1 MYHPWFELKTFVID
15 MMVERRSAHSEIL
28 HRNPAA
34 IVALPLVTRDSRA
47 NGQSRACFTPRR
59 RSETKHGVAVVRAEY
74 F

>member
-15 MMVERRSAHSEIL
+15 MMCSEDLPTRKIYTETL
-28 HRNPAA
+28 RQSF
-34 IVALPLVTRDSRA
+34 ALPLVTRDDRTNEQTSAR
-47 NGQSRACFTPRR
+47 FTPRR